1 MLADFIEKN
10 SLKAEIIE
18 CKKPVNTALDATKA
32 LGIQL
37 SDIAKTILFILDSGN
52 PVLAVLSG
60 ENRASVSKLLPFFNA
75 SKCRIATPKEVFEIT
90 GYEVGGV
97 PPISV
102 YGVPT
107 IIDSKLLEK
116 SLVYC
121 GGGDEK
127 HLLKISP
134 QEIREFAFECQIA
147 EISE

>member
-60 ENRASVSKLLPFFNA
+60 ENRASVQKLCILFNA
-75 SKCRIATPKEVFEIT
+75 LKCKIASPKEVFEMT

-97 PPISV
+97 PPISI

-107 IIDSKLLEK
+107 IIDSKLSEK
-116 SLVYC
+116 NMVYC
-121 GGGDEK
+121 GGGDDR

-134 QEIREFAFECQIA
+134 QEMKEFAFEAQIA